1 MDETYVLALAQNA
14 LTMALMLAAP
24 VLIVSLV
31 VGVIISLIQAATQIN
46 EATLSFVP
54 KLIGVCAVLL
64 VLGSWM
70 LQQIVLFT
78 TNLFASLPTLVK

>member
-14 LTMALMLAAP
+14 LTVALMLAAP

-70 LQQIVLFT
+70 LQQLVNFT
-78 TNLFASLPTLVK
+78 TNLFASLPSLVH

>member
-14 LTMALMLAAP
+14 LTVALMLAAP

-46 EATLSFVP
+46 ETTLSFVP

-70 LQQIVLFT
+70 LQQIVTFT
-78 TNLFASLPTLVK
+78 TNLFASLPNLVH